1 MAGAATYLLDTNI
14 LLHWIRGGKI
24 AENIDG
30 QFQLRTSGFRPLI
43 CEVTLGE
50 MEAFARDNKWKEAR
64 RAKLRELKKELIAV
78 DISDYRLVEAY
89 ADLSTLARS
98 KGWAIFHDKNDLWIA
113 AATRVT
119 GSTLLTMDRSAFG
132 PLRNAGELDVIILDP
147 KTGYRE

>member
-1 MAGAATYLLDTNI
+1 MPTAATYLLDTNI
-14 LLHWIRGGKI
+14 LLHWIRGSKI

-30 QFQLRTSGFRPLI
+30 QFELRTSGFRPLI

-50 MEAFARDNKWKEAR
+50 MEAFARDNKWKETR

-78 DISDYRLVEAY
+78 DISDYRVIEAY

-98 KGWAIFHDKNDLWIA
+98 NGWPIFHDKNDLWIA

-132 PLRNAGELDVIILDP
+132 PLRGASGLDVIILDP